1 MKALKNIALIIMLS
15 LPMYLLAQETLPSG
29 EVEVIR
35 SFDARLLDTEPIQV
49 RPELPPLDT
58 ATKRLTY
65 SIFSKN
71 LEVEYLPPVI
81 RPLAERT
88 EGVQDIYNGYAKLGG
103 GFPASL
109 YADAS
114 YNVATGDDYNF
125 GINLFHHSANN
136 NNNVENQRFALTKLG
151 AGGTYYLDQGFAVNA
166 KLGYTIDNVHF
177 YGYNEFN
184 EENGTNVS
192 LDAEDV
198 KQSFTTFDVGASLFN
213 GQRTQGDFNYYAG
226 FDIYLMQDDYAA
238 RENGFDLKFGAK
250 KWFNG
255 LHELNIDLRTDFTT
269 YKDTANQSLNN
280 FFLSPNFVF
289 HGDIFKAKLGLNVA
303 SHEDEFFF
311 FPDVEVSASL
321 LGSVLAAYVGAKGN
335 LQKNTFRSLSDYNPF
350 LVSRIQVENT
360 NFLEYY
366 GGVKGNFQGIE
377 YRAQIAYKD
386 AENLALFLA
395 NQDSIPRFN
404 VLYDTA
410 QIFSIHGS
418 LTFPVI
424 EGLEVTGAFTQNFFS
439 LDNQEKPW
447 HLPSLTLNGGIRY
460 TTLEGKLLVKGDFF
474 LENGV
479 PFLNQNDEAE
489 NLNALFDVSLGA
501 DYLFTENIGAF
512 VQVNNLANNRRQRW
526 QYYPTF
532 GINALIGVTARF

>member
-1 MKALKNIALIIMLS
+1 MKTLQNIALILIFT
-15 LPMYLLAQETLPSG
+15 LPAYLLAQETLPSG

-35 SFDARLLDTEPIQV
+35 SFDARLLDTEPVQI

-65 SIFSKN
+65 SIFSRN

-88 EGVQDIYNGYAKLGG
+88 DGVQDIYNGYAKLGG

-109 YADAS
+109 YGEAS
-114 YNVATGDDYNF
+114 YNVFSDDDYNF

-136 NNNVENQRFALTKLG
+136 NNNAENQRFAFTKLG

-166 KLGYTIDNVHF
+166 NLGYTIDNVHF

-184 EENGTNVS
+184 EENGTDIS
-192 LDAEDV
+192 LEPEDV
-198 KQSFTTFDVGASLFN
+198 RQSFTVFDVGAKLFN

-226 FDIYLMQDDYAA
+226 FDVYLMQDDYAA
-238 RENGFDLKFGAK
+238 RENGFDLRFGAK
-250 KWFNG
+250 KWFAG
-255 LHELNIDLRTDFTT
+255 LHELNVDLRTDFTA

-280 FFLSPNFVF
+280 FFLAPNFVY
-289 HGDIFKAKLGLNVA
+289 HGDIFRAKVGLNIA
-303 SHEDEFFF
+303 SHEDEFSF

-321 LGSVLAAYVGAKGN
+321 LGNVLAAYVGATGT

-350 LVSRIQVENT
+350 VVSRVNVENT
-360 NFLEYY
+360 NFIQYY

-377 YRAQIAYKD
+377 YRAQINYKD
-386 AENLALFLA
+386 AENLALYLA

-410 QIFSIHGS
+410 RIFSIHGS
-418 LTFPVI
+418 LTFPLM
-424 EGLEVTGAFTQNFFS
+424 EGLEVTGSFTQNFFS
-439 LDNQEKPW
+439 LDSQEKPW

-460 TTLEGKLLVKGDFF
+460 ATLEGKLLVKGDLF

-479 PFLNQNDEAE
+479 PFLDRNNEAK

-501 DYLFTENIGAF
+501 DYLFSENIGAF

-526 QYYPTF
+526 QYYPIF
-532 GINALIGVTARF
+532 GLNALVGVTARF